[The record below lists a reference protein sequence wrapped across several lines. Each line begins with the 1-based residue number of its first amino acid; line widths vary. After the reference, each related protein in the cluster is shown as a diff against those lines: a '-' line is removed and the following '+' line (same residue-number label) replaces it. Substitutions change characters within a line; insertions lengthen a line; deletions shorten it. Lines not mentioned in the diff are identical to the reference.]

1 MVVTQIDKK
10 IEQYSLL
17 KHPFYQQWSAGTLTK
32 EALCGYIKEY
42 YHLVKAVPSMVEH
55 IYNATPTE
63 EIKRNLADEQSHIAL
78 WEQFALGMGISA
90 KELNDYSPSQLC
102 VDAVGKMVK
111 LMEKPV
117 EGAAAM
123 YAYEAEIPTI
133 SHTKLEGLMAFYGIN
148 DEKTVEYFKEHETAD
163 IYHREVWKAMMV
175 NYTEQEQKDALNS
188 AVECLKAQNKVLDAV
203 CEKYMP
209 AMSC

>member
-32 EALCGYIKEY
+32 ESLVGYVKEY

-55 IYNATPTE
+55 IYNANPTE
-63 EIKRNLADEQSHIAL
+63 EIKRNLEDEKSHIAL

-90 KELNDYSPSQLC
+90 KELNDYTPSEQT
-102 VDAVGKMVK
+102 VNAVNRMVK

-123 YAYEAEIPTI
+123 YAYEAEIPAI
-133 SHTKLEGLMAFYGIN
+133 SHSKLEGLKAFYGIN
-148 DEKTVEYFKEHETAD
+148 DTKTIEYFNEHEIAD
-163 IYHREVWKAMMV
+163 VYHREVWKSMME
-175 NYTEQEQKDALNS
+175 NYSEKQQEVALAS
-188 AVECLKAQNKVLDAV
+188 AIECLKAQNNVLDAV

-209 AMSC
+209 EMSC

>member
-32 EALCGYIKEY
+32 ESLVGYVKEY

-55 IYNATPTE
+55 IYNANPTE

-78 WEQFALGMGISA
+78 WEQFAEGMGISLA
-90 KELNDYSPSQLC
+90 ELKAYTPSEQT
-102 VDAVGKMVK
+102 VDAINRMVK

-123 YAYEAEIPTI
+123 YAYEAEIPAI
-133 SHTKLEGLMAFYGIN
+133 SHSKLEGLKAFYNIS
-148 DEKTVEYFKEHETAD
+148 DAKTVEYFNEHEVAD
-163 IYHREVWKAMMV
+163 VYHREVWKAMMT
-175 NYTEQEQKDALNS
+175 NYSEKEQTAAFNS
-188 AVECLKAQNKVLDAV
+188 AIYCLKAQNNVLDAV
-203 CEKYMP
+203 CEKYLPTM
-209 AMSC
+209 AC